1 MPPPSPAL
9 TSASRSSVSS
19 VASQLRSMLLSRSE
33 SDGSSSN
40 GSPRHDLTRSRTEA
54 GLLLQYPSHETINIG
69 TPSRL
74 YESYGRRPPTTASVS
89 SSDSWNEFERR
100 SQNSWHDD
108 LSRNDGAATTVVVSG
123 SAMQEPDDENF
134 SSLSHELVRTYHEDL
149 DRSNKTSVDEV

>member
-74 YESYGRRPPTTASVS
+74 YESYGRRPTTASVS
-89 SSDSWNEFERR
+89 SSDSWNEFGRR
-100 SQNSWHDD
+100 PQNSWHDY
-108 LSRNDGAATTVVVSG
+108 LSGNDGAATTVVVSG

-134 SSLSHELVRTYHEDL
+134 SSPSHELVRTCHEDL